1 MIPLPY
7 VIGAIVAIFMLG
19 CATGYSNRDGSAK
32 AAAAKAFK
40 AAEAQRVAMQGEIDI
55 ISAKYEVERKRVANV
70 NTQRTNTIKEY
81 YLNAPAVDP
90 RCALSVPMYSLLAN
104 HVADANVATTGEPS
118 RDLRA
123 VTGPTRTGN

>member
-90 RCALSVPMYSLLAN
+90 RCALSVPMYSLLVN

-118 RDLRA
+118 IAVRA
-123 VTGPTRTGN
+123 PAEPATASH